1 MHANAS
7 TGSTLESLIGPFGDS
22 GRYAVSSSVSD
33 LSFRCKATSF
43 RIGVPMRKFRTITAP
58 LYLLLLC
65 AGYCIAQT
73 AAPDSSASISGRV
86 TIGGKGAAGITVAA
100 TVSNPSGYDRTVAK
114 IVTDEEGNYRMTRLA
129 AGLFTIIPIAKAFV
143 VGADGKYTQ
152 PGLSVNASV
161 GESITKIDFTLVR
174 GSAITGRITDEG
186 GSSDNR

>member
-1 MHANAS
+1 MAILWYSKTLSIPASLPTARAALMHANAS

-114 IVTDEEGNYRMTRLA
+114 IVTDEEGNYRRRDSRL
-129 AGLFTIIPIAKAFV
+129 GFLRSF
-143 VGADGKYTQ
+143 Q
-152 PGLSVNASV
+152 SRRLS
-161 GESITKIDFTLVR
+161 L
-174 GSAITGRITDEG
+174 
-186 GSSDNR
+186 